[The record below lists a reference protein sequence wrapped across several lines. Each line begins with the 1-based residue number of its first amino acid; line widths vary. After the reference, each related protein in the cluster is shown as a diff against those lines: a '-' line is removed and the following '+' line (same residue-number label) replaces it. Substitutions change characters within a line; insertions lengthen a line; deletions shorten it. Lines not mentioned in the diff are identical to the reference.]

1 MKRILAFLLI
11 NLQILKNSLFYIFLF
26 LPFITFS
33 QPGYLQFDK
42 IDGGLNTL
50 MVNTIYQDS
59 KGWMWFGTSQG
70 LLKYNGFRL
79 ELFKS
84 KLEEEDALIGSA
96 VKFIFEDS
104 KGILWVGTDNGGLQ
118 RFDRE
123 SSKFKGFYDQD
134 TSHKNIYYTA
144 NTLVEDKTSDLWL
157 GTSQGLRRFNR
168 NTGKFISYTHITS
181 NPNSLCG
188 NYVNKLCCDR
198 NGKLWIGTADGLDF
212 YDPLKNVFE
221 HIPIFNKSEEDKSVN
236 EIFEDAEGKIWIGT
250 YTKGIFIIDP
260 NTRAFTSFTIES
272 QDEFTRTVRTIIQD
286 KSGNYWIG
294 TRGGLY
300 IYSPKNKKFTHFV
313 HDEKNPLSL
322 SHNSIISLFQ
332 NKQDDIWIGTR
343 SGISY
348 VINEKQSFR
357 FVGTTTEPKQNLND
371 NNINAFWEDGD
382 KNLWIGTDFGGINIF
397 NLRNNSIQYITT
409 QNGLSGNTIKSLTP
423 DHNGNLWIG
432 TYQGG
437 LSVYSLKSK
446 SIVKVYKHNA
456 QDTGSLSD
464 NKVWFSM
471 VDSKGNLWVGTD
483 KGLDQFGKTDNRFIH
498 FNRHLINRAVDWVA
512 EDSDHDL
519 WIAANPNIFLY
530 NPKTKSIHSFA
541 IPSRSKAFLQD
552 HSGRIWLGTKSNGLI
567 LVDKQT
573 LKIIG
578 SYGEKEGIANNCVF
592 SILEDTKNTLWI
604 GTANGMSRF
613 MPESRRFK
621 NYDKDD
627 GTRIT
632 TYNYNAYFKLSTGEF
647 VFGGFNGLVIFNPGN
662 ITTNE
667 YIPPVELTDFRIFNQ
682 PVVVGAKDSPLKKQI
697 SETKSITLKYDQ
709 NFISFWYIALN
720 YSSPSKNKYAYKL
733 EGVDKDW
740 NYVGERKFANYTNLE
755 PGKYTFSVKASNND
769 NQWNETGVSVDIIVV
784 PPFYKTWIFRILSI
798 LTVIFLV
805 TVLIRRRIK
814 VIKNR
819 SKILER
825 LVDEKTIDLQQLA
838 IELEESQSEVMAQNE
853 EIEQQNEILTDLNEK
868 VNKQNEELK
877 HYATDLESKVKE
889 RTAQL
894 EEAKNRAE
902 ESEKLKTSILANMS
916 HEIRTPMNSIV
927 GLSNILLQE
936 ELTPDEKKFFTLNIK
951 RNSDILLHLI
961 NDLLD
966 LSVIEAGKTQIHLD
980 KVDVFKLLKNIH
992 EVFESDK
999 QWLDKS
1005 HLEFKLSLP
1014 DTGNLVTVTDKVKL
1028 EQIIRN
1034 LLHNAFKFTE
1044 TGGIE
1049 LGCKISVL
1057 DVIIF
1062 VKDSGVGIPS
1072 DKIQSIFDRFVK
1084 LQDSKVKTD
1093 FGVGLGLAICSRL
1106 AEMLGGKIWV
1116 ESEKYKGSTFY
1127 VSIPLKQEALG

>member
-1 MKRILAFLLI
+1 MKRILAFLLL
-11 NLQILKNSLFYIFLF
+11 NLQILKNSLFYLFLF
-26 LPFITFS
+26 LPVLTFS

-84 KLEEEDALIGSA
+84 KLEEQDALIGSA
-96 VKFIFEDS
+96 VRFIFEDS
-104 KGILWVGTDNGGLQ
+104 KGILWIGTDNGGLQ

-123 SSKFKGFYDQD
+123 TSKFKGFYDKD

-144 NTLVEDKTSDLWL
+144 NTLVEDNTGDLWL
-157 GTSQGLRRFNR
+157 GTSQGLKKFNR
-168 NTGKFISYTHITS
+168 NTGKFSSYAHIPS
-181 NPNSLCG
+181 NPNSLCS
-188 NYVNKLCCDR
+188 NYVNKLYYGRD
-198 NGKLWIGTADGLDF
+198 GKLWIATLEGLD
-212 YDPLKNVFE
+212 YYNPLTNVFE
-221 HIPIFNKSEEDKSVN
+221 HIPIFNRNDEDKSVN

-260 NTRAFTSFTIES
+260 NTKSITPFAIEN

-286 KSGNYWIG
+286 KMGNYWIG

-300 IYSPKNKKFTHFV
+300 IYSSKTRKFKHFL

-348 VINEKQSFR
+348 VISEKQSFR
-357 FVGTTTEPKQNLND
+357 FIGTTTEPKQNLSD
-371 NNINAFWEDGD
+371 NNINTFWEDGD
-382 KNLWIGTDFGGINIF
+382 KNLWIGTDFGGINVL
-397 NLRNNSIQYITT
+397 NRQNNSIQYINTN
-409 QNGLSGNTIKSLTP
+409 NGLSGNTIKSLTP
-423 DHNGNLWIG
+423 DHDGNLWIG

-437 LSVYSLKSK
+437 LSVYNLKSK
-446 SIVKVYKHNA
+446 NIIKVYKHST

-471 VDSKGNLWVGTD
+471 VDSKGNLWIGTD
-483 KGLDQFGKTDNRFIH
+483 KGLDQFDKNHKSFIH
-498 FNRHLINRAVDWVA
+498 FKKHIINKAIDWIA
-512 EDSDHDL
+512 EDSEHDL
-519 WIAANPNIFLY
+519 WIATNPNIFLY
-530 NPKTKSIHSFA
+530 NSKNNSIRSFA
-541 IPSRSKAFLQD
+541 VPSRSKAFLQD
-552 HSGRIWLGTKSNGLI
+552 HSGRIWLGTKSNGLV

-573 LKIIG
+573 LKIVRT
-578 SYGEKEGIANNCVF
+578 YGEKEGIANNCVF
-592 SILEDTKNTLWI
+592 SVLEDAKNTLWI

-613 MPESRRFK
+613 IPESGKFK

-632 TYNYNAYFKLSTGEF
+632 TYNYNASFKLSSGEF
-647 VFGGFNGLVIFNPGN
+647 VFGGFNGLVIFNPGT

-682 PVVVGAKDSPLKKQI
+682 PVIVGAKGSPLQKQI
-697 SETKSITLKYDQ
+697 SETKSITLRYDQ
-709 NFISFWYIALN
+709 NFISFRYIALN

-740 NYVGERKFANYTNLE
+740 NYVGERKDANYTNLE
-755 PGKYTFSVKASNND
+755 PGKYVFKVKASNND
-769 NQWNETGVSVDIIVV
+769 NQWNESGVSINIIIV
-784 PPFYKTWIFRILSI
+784 PPFYKTWFFKISTTFVIIL
-798 LTVIFLV
+798 LTVII
-805 TVLIRRRIK
+805 IRRRIK
-814 VIKNR
+814 IIKNR
-819 SKILER
+819 NKVLER
-825 LVDEKTIDLQQLA
+825 LVDEKTRDLQQLA

-868 VNKQNEELK
+868 INKQNEELK

-894 EEAKNRAE
+894 EEAKNKAE

-927 GLSNILLQE
+927 GLSNLMLQE
-936 ELTPDEKKFFTLNIK
+936 ELTSEEKKFFTLNIK

-966 LSVIEAGKTQIHLD
+966 LSVIEAGKTQVHLD
-980 KVDVFKLLKNIH
+980 KVDITRLLKNIH
-992 EVFESDK
+992 EVFELDK

-1014 DTGNLVTVTDKVKL
+1014 NTEPIITVTDKVKL

-1044 TGGIE
+1044 SGSIE
-1049 LGCKISVL
+1049 LGCRISVL
-1057 DVIIF
+1057 DLIIY
-1062 VKDSGVGIPS
+1062 VKDSGIGIPP
-1072 DKIQSIFDRFVK
+1072 DKIESIFDRFVK
-1084 LQDSKVKTD
+1084 LQDSKAKTD

-1106 AEMLGGKIWV
+1106 SEMLGGKIWV
-1116 ESEKYKGSTFY
+1116 ESTPYSGSTFY
-1127 VSIPLKQEALG
+1127 VSIPIQTEAPF